1 MKQFL
6 YLIALVTVFA
16 TDIDAQEFNG
26 SIEFKS
32 ATAKDTTRNIYFVK
46 NNVVKLDHYDKKT
59 GGLEGSFI
67 FNLADDKIIWINPKR
82 KVWGEHKSETPPVIR
97 GECEV
102 TKGTATKSV
111 AGIKCKEYTVKNTEE
126 NTIITYWIA
135 QNKFNFFSPLIKLWN
150 RKDKQAIYF
159 SQIKDLP
166 EGCMP
171 LLSEE
176 KQLSDGKVITRLEVL
191 KISSKLPDQANMI
204 IPPSY
209 TKFE

>member
-6 YLIALVTVFA
+6 YLSFLIFLCAS
-16 TDIDAQEFNG
+16 DIDAQQFNG

-32 ATAKDTTRNIYFVK
+32 STAKDTTRNIYFVK

-67 FNLADDKIIWINPKR
+67 FNLDDDKIIWINPKR

-102 TKGTATKSV
+102 TKGGATKSV

-176 KQLSDGKVITRLEVL
+176 KQISDNKVITRLEVL
-191 KISSKLPDQANMI
+191 KVSAKMPEEANMI